1 MVIPSICGE
10 QEVYDSNAP
19 DNHEVRQR
27 DYILVLLSSDI
38 HEFPTPDSICRT
50 PSIFFLPFTLLP
62 ALIRMVI
69 CPQLMSAYRA
79 GVVLVLNETKNHGWL
94 DTLIAT
100 MMLLHSK
107 STYLFEGFTR
117 SLPAMASDKE
127 DGRDACKEAPAS
139 CHPQDSTLRLTTQ
152 SSDDFLGNS
161 NDR

>member
-1 MVIPSICGE
+1 MVIPSICVE
-10 QEVYDSNAP
+10 QEVYDSNAS
-19 DNHEVRQR
+19 DNHKVHQS

-50 PSIFFLPFTLLP
+50 PSIFFLLPFTLLP

-69 CPQLMSAYRA
+69 RPQLMPTYRA

-117 SLPAMASDKE
+117 NLPAMASDKE

-139 CHPQDSTLRLTTQ
+139 CHPQPSFRGRQHTP
-152 SSDDFLGNS
+152 SHYPI
-161 NDR
+161 